1 MRPTDNVIE
10 EVWLAYALDPPEP
23 EERLRARLARVEA
36 HFGGLYADPLERA
49 QSLGER
55 HGLALWRRPDERLR
69 WPLWAMEGPL
79 AAGFTAVPTGW
90 GRVVDELDPSAAAIA
105 LARAIEAD
113 PARIAELNPPF
124 VLGARDSER
133 DSLTIVN
140 DAVGAGR
147 LYELALPEGGRVW
160 SNRLAALP
168 LFAGVAPAA
177 DERSWRVFAA
187 AGWFLGETTP
197 IEGARKVPPTSS
209 ISVRVAGERTLVE
222 RTDTGV
228 RARLV
233 TPRRARLGESAQEAA
248 AAATGIAADFGRA
261 WDAPIEI
268 SLSGGRDSRISAA
281 AAVAAGIDAT
291 FSTTDQDPGEVEVV
305 RELIG
310 AAPVPMRHEIVHPEP
325 EEPPEGGFAE
335 RVRDIHLVHD
345 GLRNP
350 QEVRRPTEIPHS
362 MRLAP
367 TLSGHGGELGHGFYY
382 GRRRKLRRI
391 RRGRERGPITQLE
404 RNARRKHS
412 AAVPEAYDEYLAE
425 CEATLAEGRA
435 AGLEGPEL
443 LDWYY
448 LAQRLPYRSGL
459 GARSGRASAC
469 VTPAFV
475 RGAFD
480 LSPRQR
486 LGAKLHRPVIAAAVP
501 EWKDVRFF
509 TGASGAM
516 PEIRRRRIWE
526 RPDEAAVVA
535 EMIASERAWPAMLRP
550 DAIRAMWDEVRAGGG
565 SRDWEH
571 VFDRLVWRVTF
582 EDHLALIGRR
592 ARA

>member
-1 MRPTDNVIE
+1 M
-10 EVWLAYALDPPEP
+10 
-23 EERLRARLARVEA
+23 
-36 HFGGLYADPLERA
+36 
-49 QSLGER
+49 
-55 HGLALWRRPDERLR
+55 
-69 WPLWAMEGPL
+69 
-79 AAGFTAVPTGW
+79 
-90 GRVVDELDPSAAAIA
+90 
-105 LARAIEAD
+105 
-113 PARIAELNPPF
+113 
-124 VLGARDSER
+124 
-133 DSLTIVN
+133 
-140 DAVGAGR
+140 
-147 LYELALPEGGRVW
+147 
-160 SNRLAALP
+160 
-168 LFAGVAPAA
+168 
-177 DERSWRVFAA
+177 
-187 AGWFLGETTP
+187 
-197 IEGARKVPPTSS
+197 
-209 ISVRVAGERTLVE
+209 
-222 RTDTGV
+222 
-228 RARLV
+228 
-233 TPRRARLGESAQEAA
+233 
-248 AAATGIAADFGRA
+248 AADFGRA

-305 RELIG
+305 RELIA
-310 AAPVPMRHEIVHPEP
+310 AAPVSMRHEIVHPEP
-325 EEPPEGGFAE
+325 EEAPEGGFAE
-335 RVRDIHLVHD
+335 RVGAIHLVHD

-350 QEVRRPTEIPHS
+350 QEVRRPTELPHS
-362 MRLAP
+362 MRLPP

-382 GRRRKLRRI
+382 GRAKKLRRI
-391 RRGRERGPITQLE
+391 KRAGADGPIEQLE

-412 AAVPEAYDEYLAE
+412 AAVAEAYDEYLAE

-501 EWKDVRFF
+501 EWKRVRFF
-509 TGASGAM
+509 TGAEGAM
-516 PEIRRRRIWE
+516 PEIHRRRIWE
-526 RPDEAAVVA
+526 RPDEAAAVE
-535 EMIASERAWPAMLRP
+535 EMIAAERAWPAMLRP
-550 DAIRAMWDEVRAGGG
+550 EAIREMWAEVRAGGG

-582 EDHLALIGRR
+582 EDHLRLLAER
-592 ARA
+592 AAG